1 MITKATEKIEKASIV
16 LIEPC
21 FLNPDRRCLS
31 IGRGSLAF
39 FSARARERERG
50 ATAFLVKE
58 RRFGPTATTCDD
70 VAPNGQIE
78 ASRRT

>member
-1 MITKATEKIEKASIV
+1 MIRKATEKIEKASIV

-50 ATAFLVKE
+50 LLFVKE